1 MPKALRP
8 LPSYKDKGCQD
19 LRKMTPPPGQRYIQ
33 IHNLCA
39 GETVWPGMIGAGGGA
54 VPPPKGGWQLDPGA
68 CKTITVPSR
77 FPSIRIWGR
86 TGCNNATTP
95 GEFKCQT
102 GACCVAC
109 IYMYERFGPDRV
121 SNLCQKLDPP
131 SQKSRIHTID
141 WRLDPTHLDDPTKTG
156 NCVVNGELAC
166 TSAASVAT
174 LYEATLQGACPKAG
188 QQLAGSGPDFYDRE
202 FLLY

>member
-1 MPKALRP
+1 MNPPQLGLLGLLGVLFLISLFTGHSRRGGGGGGGGGYPSQAHDPATVPKALRP

-68 CKTITVPSR
+68 CKTIMVPSR

-109 IYMYERFGPDRV
+109 MR
-121 SNLCQKLDPP
+121 
-131 SQKSRIHTID
+131 
-141 WRLDPTHLDDPTKTG
+141 
-156 NCVVNGELAC
+156 
-166 TSAASVAT
+166 
-174 LYEATLQGACPKAG
+174 
-188 QQLAGSGPDFYDRE
+188 GSGPTE
-202 FLLY
+202 